1 VPLRAEE
8 ERHLARLGA
17 ILREVGSRG
26 PRGLSERA
34 LDELPRLYRFA
45 SSLQARLQT
54 SGDDAAALAR
64 LRPLLFAAHGLLHRE
79 PAQARG
85 AWLGRIRHLFLI
97 DAPRTIRVEW
107 RLLCASLVLLYGLAA
122 ASYGL
127 VRHDL
132 GLAYSLMDPSMVAT
146 EIEQLRAVEAG
157 GAFRGNFDFGSGAS
171 PVMAGAV
178 MGNNVR
184 VSLLFFA
191 SALVPP
197 LYVLLLASN
206 ALMLGTYLAVAA
218 HWNQAGS
225 ISSILWCHGTLEI
238 QAIVLA
244 GTAGLALLRGIV
256 APGPWSRAYALRLA
270 GKQSL
275 RLLAPVFPM
284 LVVAGLLEGYVSP
297 HAPTSVRILVAIAS
311 GVLLLTWVVRSGRVK
326 EHTDVARSAP

>member
-1 VPLRAEE
+1 M
-8 ERHLARLGA
+8 
-17 ILREVGSRG
+17 ILREAGSRG

-45 SSLQARLQT
+45 SSLQARLET

-64 LRPLLFAAHGLLHRE
+64 LRPLLFATHGILHRE
-79 PAQARG
+79 VAPVSG
-85 AWLGRIRHLFLI
+85 TWLGRIRRLFLV
-97 DAPRTIRVEW
+97 DAPRTIRAEW
-107 RLLCASLVLLYGLAA
+107 PLLLASLVLLYGLAA

-127 VRHDL
+127 VQSEL
-132 GLAYSLMDPSMVAT
+132 GLAYSLMDPSMVAD
-146 EIEQLRAVEAG
+146 EIEQLRSVEAG
-157 GAFRGNFDFGSGAS
+157 GAFRGNFDFGTGAS
-171 PVMAGAV
+171 SFAAGRV
-178 MGNNVR
+178 MGNNVK

-197 LYVLLLASN
+197 LYLFVLAKN

-244 GTAGLALLRGIV
+244 GTVGLVLLRGIAV
-256 APGPWSRAYALRLA
+256 PGPWSRAYALRLA
-270 GKQSL
+270 GLRSL

-284 LVVAGLLEGYVSP
+284 LVLAGLLEGYVSP
-297 HAPTSVRILVAIAS
+297 HAPTGVRVLVAIAS
-311 GVLLLTWVVRSGRVK
+311 GVLLLAWVTCSGREPADAGVSRPL
-326 EHTDVARSAP
+326 A